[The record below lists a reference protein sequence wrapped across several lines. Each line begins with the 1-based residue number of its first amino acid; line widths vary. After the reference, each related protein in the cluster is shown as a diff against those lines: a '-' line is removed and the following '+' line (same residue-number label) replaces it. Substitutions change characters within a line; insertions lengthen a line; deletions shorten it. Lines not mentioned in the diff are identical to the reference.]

1 MKYIP
6 DSVHYTSHAS
16 GVECIQVTEHLSFCL
31 GNAVK
36 YIWRADGKNNAVED
50 LEKARWYLDREIA
63 RRSLAAS
70 AHAPAV
76 SPPPPPPARPCEHAA
91 AIHEVSAVNARM
103 AAQNAALRKTIALLR
118 AALKEIILTMPV
130 KQSFDIAIKA
140 LEATKAT
147 KI

>member
-16 GVECIQVTEHLSFCL
+16 GVECIQVTEHLGFCL
-31 GNAVK
+31 G
-36 YIWRADGKNNAVED
+36 NAVED

-63 RRSLAAS
+63 RRRPAAS

-76 SPPPPPPARPCEHAA
+76 SPPPPPPVRPCEHAA
-91 AIHEVSAVNARM
+91 AIHEVSAVNARL

-118 AALKEIILTMPV
+118 AALKEIILTMPA
-130 KQSFDIAIKA
+130 KPLFDIAIKA